1 MTPPVAAAPRIR
13 LFVLVIL
20 IAGGAAFFVGDLI
33 HELIGRG
40 PFGFHLARDGT
51 WQGGLEV
58 LALAALLAAIAAF
71 VRAPRWRIA
80 LMVVL
85 AALYLRRQAV
95 DLSMLVDLVFLEIL
109 VGLGACAAR
118 IARVEPASDVRGY
131 LRLFI
136 AGVVLWSLGAWT
148 LSAFGFG
155 SLKILRLYTLLLA
168 VPAIAARRTP
178 LVVFL
183 SREFSALRAS
193 ERASVAALGAW
204 FLCLAARTSVV
215 GGFDS
220 WWYGLRGDY
229 VLVAGGSVFKS
240 LGLVAPVHYYPKLY
254 ELLLIAVCGL
264 HDTSVIFGVSLIVL
278 AMFALACMVLLKP
291 LGLGFRTR
299 VLIVALAVTVPAIA
313 NAALSP
319 KPDLFMAFVLLVA
332 CIDATRFAREGS
344 VGALFWIVTS
354 LTLAFASKL
363 SAPPYIIAIAFG
375 AFAIWLRNGRP
386 WQSDTV
392 SERRFAAAIA
402 LAAIVVAIFVTART
416 WLLAGV
422 PLVGP
427 EPLVELFA
435 KLGMTLKPP
444 VGLLVAGDP
453 AGWDAVPELLTDQL
467 FRPQRLD
474 HMVITWIGNVW
485 LYLFAIAVAAPLLV
499 KQSVTDKSSRVP
511 AIWSIVMLVALALL
525 LTFTTKTRGG
535 EGNYFV
541 LPVALAILA
550 SAAVAIARVPAG
562 MPARLLL
569 AMLPF
574 FVVSQA
580 CYSFISA
587 SWVPGTRA
595 FDFDLSRPVRDL
607 QRQKQRIFERAGI
620 ANIATYIN
628 AVPGVPRGVGYA
640 AQGALF
646 HLDGTFEALDTY
658 DPWYIEPL
666 LSDKAFLDYLARERI
681 DYLIMPSAANRSYEK
696 RILGAVTDAI
706 TILRAE
712 PNVRIVEDKDY
723 VLYDLAALHAAERAG
738 R

>member
-1 MTPPVAAAPRIR
+1 MTPPAFAASRGR
-13 LFVLVIL
+13 LVVLVVL
-20 IAGGAAFFVGDLI
+20 IAGGATLFVGSLI
-33 HELIGRG
+33 HELIGEG
-40 PFGFHLARDGT
+40 PFGYHVARDQT

-58 LALAALLAAIAAF
+58 LALAALLATVAAF
-71 VRAPRWRIA
+71 VRAPRLRVA
-80 LMVVL
+80 LMLAL
-85 AALYLRRQAV
+85 AALYLRRHAV
-95 DLSMLVDLVFLEIL
+95 DLPMLVDLAYLEIL
-109 VGLGACAAR
+109 VGLGAGVAR
-118 IARVEPASDVRGY
+118 LARVAPASDVRGY

-136 AGVVLWSLGAWT
+136 AGIVLWSLGAWV

-155 SLKILRLYTLLLA
+155 SLKLLRLYTLLLA
-168 VPAIAARRTP
+168 VPAIAARQTP
-178 LVVFL
+178 LLAFL
-183 SREFSALRAS
+183 AREFSALRAA

-204 FLCLAARTSVV
+204 FLCLAARTGVV
-215 GGFDS
+215 GGFDP

-240 LGLVAPVHYYPKLY
+240 LGLVAPVHDYPKLY
-254 ELLLIAVCGL
+254 ELLMIAVSGL

-278 AMFALACMVLLKP
+278 VMVALACMALVAP

-299 VLIVALAVTVPAIA
+299 VLLVALAVTVPAIA

-332 CIDATRFAREGS
+332 CIDATRFAREGAIS
-344 VGALFWIVTS
+344 ALPWVVTS
-354 LTLAFASKL
+354 LMLAFASKL
-363 SAPPYIIAIAFG
+363 SAPPYILAIALG
-375 AFAIWLRNGRP
+375 MLAIWLRNGRP
-386 WQSDTV
+386 WRHDDA
-392 SERRFAAAIA
+392 SERRFGVAIA
-402 LAAIVVAIFVTART
+402 LAAVVVAVFVTART
-416 WLLAGV
+416 WILAGV

-427 EPLVELFA
+427 EPLLDLFA

-444 VGLLVAGDP
+444 VGLLEAGTP
-453 AGWDAVPELLTDQL
+453 VGWDAWPELVTDQL

-485 LYLFAIAVAAPLLV
+485 LYLFAIAIAAPLLV
-499 KQSVTDKSSRVP
+499 QRPANAPRVP
-511 AIWSIVMLVALALL
+511 AIWWIVMLVALALL

-550 SAAVAIARVPAG
+550 GGALAIGGLAPG
-562 MPARLLL
+562 MAKRLVL

-580 CYSFISA
+580 FYSFISA

-607 QRQKQRIFERAGI
+607 QRQKQRLFERYGI
-620 ANIATYIN
+620 ANIATYID
-628 AVPGVPRGVGYA
+628 AVPGVPRGVGYVD
-640 AQGALF
+640 QGALF

-666 LSDKAFLDYLARERI
+666 LGDRAFLDYLARGRI
-681 DYLIMPSAANRSYEK
+681 DYLIMPTAANRTYAK
-696 RILGAVTDAI
+696 PILGAVRDA
-706 TILRAE
+706 
-712 PNVRIVEDKDY
+712 VRELDTTPGVRVVEDRDY
-723 VLYDLAALHAAERAG
+723 VLYDLSAIHAPGRAG

>member
-1 MTPPVAAAPRIR
+1 MTPPESASSRIR
-13 LFVLVIL
+13 LLLLVVL
-20 IAGGAAFFVGDLI
+20 IAGGTVLFVGSLI
-33 HELIGRG
+33 HELIGEG
-40 PFGFHLARDGT
+40 PFGFHIARDET

-58 LALAALLAAIAAF
+58 LALAALLAMIAAF
-71 VRAPRWRIA
+71 VRAPRWRVV
-80 LMVVL
+80 LMLVL
-85 AALYLRRQAV
+85 AALYLRRHAV
-95 DLSMLVDLVFLEIL
+95 DLSMLIDLAYLEIL

-118 IARVEPASDVRGY
+118 VSRATPASDVRGY

-168 VPAIAARRTP
+168 VPAIAARQTP

-183 SREFSALRAS
+183 AREFSALKAS
-193 ERASVAALGAW
+193 ERASAAALGAW
-204 FLCLAARTSVV
+204 FLCLAARTNVV
-215 GGFDS
+215 GGFDP
-220 WWYGLRGDY
+220 WWYGLRGEY

-254 ELLLIAVCGL
+254 ELMLVAVSGL

-278 AMFALACMVLLKP
+278 AMVALACMALLKP

-299 VLIVALAVTVPAIA
+299 VLLVALALTVPAIA
-313 NAALSP
+313 NAGVSP
-319 KPDLFMAFVLLVA
+319 KPDLFMGFVLLVA

-344 VGALFWIVTS
+344 VSALYWIVTS

-363 SAPPYIIAIAFG
+363 SAPPYMVAIALG

-386 WQSDTV
+386 WQPDAV

-402 LAAIVVAIFVTART
+402 LCAIVVAIFVTART

-422 PLVGP
+422 PMVGP

-435 KLGMTLKPP
+435 KLGMPLKPP

-453 AGWDAVPELLTDQL
+453 AGWDEVPALVTDQL

-485 LYLFAIAVAAPLLV
+485 LYLFAIALAAPLLARRPAAV
-499 KQSVTDKSSRVP
+499 GPRVP
-511 AIWSIVMLVALALL
+511 AIWWIIMLVALALL

-550 SAAVAIARVPAG
+550 SGCLAIGRVPPG
-562 MPARLLL
+562 MPARILI
-569 AMLPF
+569 AMLPL

-580 CYSFISA
+580 CYSFMSA
-587 SWVPGTRA
+587 SWVTGTRA

-607 QRQKQRIFERAGI
+607 QRQKQRILERAGM
-620 ANIATYIN
+620 ANIATYIA
-628 AVPGVPRGVGYA
+628 AVPGAPRGVGYVD
-640 AQGALF
+640 QGPLF
-646 HLDGTFEALDTY
+646 RLDGTFEALDTY
-658 DPWYIEPL
+658 DPWYVAPL
-666 LSDKAFLDYLARERI
+666 ASTDAFIDYLARERI
-681 DYLIMPSAANRSYEK
+681 DYLIMPSAGNTSYAK
-696 RILGAVTDAI
+696 QIAGPVTGAVET
-706 TILRAE
+706 LRTK
-712 PNVRIVEDKDY
+712 PGVRIVEDHDY
-723 VLYDLAALHAAERAG
+723 VLYDLAALHAAERGG